1 LEGFCRDINS
11 ERGNN
16 EKLEL
21 AKLLHF
27 KNTTKKA
34 SLDYYGPSNN
44 TLLAKSEEIYD
55 EEWRVGLE
63 QQVVHK
69 ALEEE
74 GFQGQI
80 VLVVIVV
87 TPEGWTCKVVRE

>member
-1 LEGFCRDINS
+1 MK
-11 ERGNN
+11 
-16 EKLEL
+16 EK
-21 AKLLHF
+21 
-27 KNTTKKA
+27 TTKNLNWQNYCTSKIPQKA